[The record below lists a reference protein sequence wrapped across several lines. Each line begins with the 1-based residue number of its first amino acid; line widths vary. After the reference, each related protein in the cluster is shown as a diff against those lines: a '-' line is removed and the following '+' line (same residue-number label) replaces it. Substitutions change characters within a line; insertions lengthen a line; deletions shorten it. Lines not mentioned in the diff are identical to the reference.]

1 MGREKSRR
9 YEVGDRGVLRENW
22 AARGGGRSVAVLCGH
37 AKRAVMRAVAT
48 AACGQI
54 AVRVLCLCEQRRD
67 GRKTEGCKQQDG
79 EKAAHLRFSVTDSR
93 VELVNGVSPKHAQGS
108 DSL

>member
-1 MGREKSRR
+1 
-9 YEVGDRGVLRENW
+9 
-22 AARGGGRSVAVLCGH
+22 
-37 AKRAVMRAVAT
+37 
-48 AACGQI
+48 
-54 AVRVLCLCEQRRD
+54 LCEQRRD